1 LVDLRFDITI
11 DANNLETSMTRL
23 CKSNYKT
30 YPILDIAKTNWEKNC
45 TFLFS
50 YLTIWFNET

>member
-30 YPILDIAKTNWEKNC
+30 YPILDIAKTNWEKKLHLP
-45 TFLFS
+45 FF
-50 YLTIWFNET
+50 IFNNLI